1 MLSLQP
7 INIEYADE
15 CLAILNELF
24 DLPWVEINSVFKSD
38 TVMVLGAFSYNTLV
52 GFCAA
57 SAVLDEGE
65 VLMCAVH
72 PTFQRQGVG
81 SLLVSR
87 MLEDCRRQNVV
98 NFFLEVD
105 VTNIAAQKLYEKHGF
120 QIVGIRKA
128 YYQKLD
134 GTFNDALVMR
144 CGDL

>member
-1 MLSLQP
+1 MRSLRP

-24 DLPWVEINSVFKSD
+24 DLPWTEINSVFKSD
-38 TVMVLGAFSYNTLV
+38 TSLVLGAFSNNTLV

-57 SAVLDEGE
+57 STVLDEGE
-65 VLMCAVH
+65 VLMCAVL

-81 SLLVSR
+81 SLLVSG
-87 MLEDCRRQNVV
+87 MLEDCRRRHVL

-120 QIVGIRKA
+120 QVVGKRKA
-128 YYQKLD
+128 YYERLD